1 MQQASRIASIEPPRP
16 PIRAVLQPV
25 PSTVSNTCYEEI
37 NMDTLVE
44 VPPEN
49 LQSFR
54 NYLQGIPFRYYDLIP
69 TALGRHLERDGDVR
83 LFFDSSIVLAV
94 WPIALAMMPTI
105 RAADLV
111 LTSEKMYDSSRPDM
125 SVVAYSGQRNTTAVA
140 QIEVKGPQ
148 GLAAFRPVIQSVLD
162 HRVTAQPI
170 DWTLVTRQLRK
181 YAQDTPCRTVLC
193 SDGFDAYVFIFPPDE
208 SEETIYFTWSWS
220 NGTGPLTLREAVLFS
235 IYCGIKL
242 NAPFE
247 LRYIYTH
254 LR

>member
-1 MQQASRIASIEPPRP
+1 M
-16 PIRAVLQPV
+16 
-25 PSTVSNTCYEEI
+25 
-37 NMDTLVE
+37 
-44 VPPEN
+44 
-49 LQSFR
+49 
-54 NYLQGIPFRYYDLIP
+54 
-69 TALGRHLERDGDVR
+69 
-83 LFFDSSIVLAV
+83 
-94 WPIALAMMPTI
+94 
-105 RAADLV
+105 
-111 LTSEKMYDSSRPDM
+111 
-125 SVVAYSGQRNTTAVA
+125 
-140 QIEVKGPQ
+140 
-148 GLAAFRPVIQSVLD
+148 
-162 HRVTAQPI
+162 TAQPI